1 LDTFTKSGL
10 SITRQ
15 AAFLLGKSINNKDI
29 MLTATKNN
37 IKTKV
42 THLLADTVTPVSI
55 YLKVRDHFN
64 NPVLLESNDFRSREN
79 CYSIIGLEPI
89 AGFKVQQGAIT
100 RAFTDGSIETETIV
114 NPQSVVGQLDDFI
127 KSFEIEHEDDAPIV
141 NGFLG
146 HTSFEAVQYFD
157 TLEYDLEKQVHE
169 IPDINYQLYRF
180 LIVVNHFK
188 DELFIIENLAEG
200 QTPEA
205 EKVSTLLE
213 SQNFGTYKF
222 ELEGEEASNL
232 TDEEFKKYVTL
243 GKHHCQVG
251 DVFQIVL
258 SRQFSQSFKGDEF
271 NVYRILR
278 SINPS
283 PYLFYFDYGSYKIFG
298 SSPEAQLVVKENVA
312 SVNPIAGT
320 YRRTGNDAEDAKK
333 AKELLEDPKENA
345 EHVML
350 VDLARNDLGR
360 HTKNVRIK
368 ELKEV
373 QFFSHVIHLVSKVE
387 GDLNK
392 NTSSIQVFG
401 DTFPAGTLSG
411 APKYKALEL
420 IHKYENQLRG
430 YYGGSIGF
438 IDFNGNIN
446 QAIIIRTF
454 LSKDN
459 TLYSQS
465 GAGIVVSS
473 DEENELQEVN
483 NKLRALKQA
492 LIKAEKL

>member
-1 LDTFTKSGL
+1 
-10 SITRQ
+10 
-15 AAFLLGKSINNKDI
+15 
-29 MLTATKNN
+29 MLTATKNK
-37 IKTKV
+37 IQTKV

-79 CYSIIGLEPI
+79 CFSIIGLEPI
-89 AGFKVQQGAIT
+89 AGFRVQQGAIT
-100 RAFTDGSIETETIV
+100 RTFPNDTMETETIL
-114 NPQSVVGQLDDFI
+114 NPQSVVGELDAFI
-127 KSFEIEHEDDAPIV
+127 KNFEIEHQDETPIV

-180 LIVVNHFK
+180 LIAVNHFK
-188 DELFIIENLAEG
+188 DELFIIENLAGG
-200 QTPEA
+200 QTSET
-205 EKVSTLLE
+205 EKVTTLLE

-222 ELEGEEASNL
+222 QLEGEEASNL
-232 TDEEFKKYVTL
+232 TDEEFKKYVSL
-243 GKHHCQVG
+243 GKHHCQIG

-298 SSPEAQLVVKENVA
+298 SSPEAQLVIKENVA

-320 YRRTGNDAEDAKK
+320 YRRTGNDTEDAKN

-446 QAIIIRTF
+446 QAIIIRSF

>member
-1 LDTFTKSGL
+1 
-10 SITRQ
+10 
-15 AAFLLGKSINNKDI
+15 
-29 MLTATKNN
+29 MLTITKNK
-37 IKTKV
+37 IQTKV

-79 CYSIIGLEPI
+79 CFSIIGLEPI
-89 AGFKVQQGAIT
+89 AGFKVQEGTIT
-100 RAFTDGSIETETIV
+100 RTFTNGVIETETIL
-114 NPQSVVGQLDDFI
+114 NPKSVVGELDTFI
-127 KSFEIEHEDDAPIV
+127 KSFEIENSDETPIV

-157 TLEYDLEKQVHE
+157 TLEYDLSKRVHE

-180 LIVVNHFK
+180 LIAVNHFK

-200 QTPEA
+200 QTSET
-205 EKVSTLLE
+205 EKVATLLE

-222 ELEGEEASNL
+222 ELDGEEASNL

-298 SSPEAQLVVKENVA
+298 SSPEAQLVIKENVA

-320 YRRTGNDAEDAKK
+320 YRRTGNDAEDARNAK
-333 AKELLEDPKENA
+333 ALLEDPKENA

-387 GDLNK
+387 GDLK
-392 NTSSIQVFG
+392 KDTSSIQVFG